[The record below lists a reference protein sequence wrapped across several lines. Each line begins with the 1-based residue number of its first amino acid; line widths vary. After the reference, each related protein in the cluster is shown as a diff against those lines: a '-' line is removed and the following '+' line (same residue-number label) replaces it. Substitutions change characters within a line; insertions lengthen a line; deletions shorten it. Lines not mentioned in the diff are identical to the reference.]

1 MIIFFR
7 RWFRSP
13 ESESKQVEDDEK
25 DSNMWH
31 CYSLIACHVCVEK
44 RIFLFFFDIE
54 DWALLGFHVCKL
66 NVLIVETKKEFII
79 RKKKRCCCVRS
90 TNKSPSTFFFCCV
103 GYLYIC
109 KKGPIFISFFISYQT
124 FDNDH
129 PGPTLL
135 LNHSLPKINCS
146 LPLSFRSLHLSR
158 QYLNLVWESFEED
171 LSSSPI
177 HFLM

>member
-1 MIIFFR
+1 
-7 RWFRSP
+7 
-13 ESESKQVEDDEK
+13 
-25 DSNMWH
+25 MWH

-158 QYLNLVWESFEED
+158 QYLNLV
-171 LSSSPI
+171 
-177 HFLM
+177 